1 MAETARVLGRSG
13 RLCAAI
19 PHPVNTAGGFRAPE
33 ASAPYV
39 ISGSYLDPAR
49 SDWVFDRGGIRMTFH
64 SEHRPLE
71 SYARALEAAGL
82 LIEAIR
88 EPKPPGHVMARDP
101 AAGRWRRIPLF
112 LQLRAVKPG

>member
-1 MAETARVLGRSG
+1 
-13 RLCAAI
+13 
-19 PHPVNTAGGFRAPE
+19 
-33 ASAPYV
+33 
-39 ISGSYLDPAR
+39 
-49 SDWVFDRGGIRMTFH
+49 MTFH

-88 EPKPPGHVMARDP
+88 EPKPPGHVVARDP